1 MRKTTIFYG
10 PRDSGKTT
18 EARKLMSNGIEIN
31 HHSKNYT
38 WMYNAVTPETKQL
51 LFDDCKDTGMIKS
64 ILRSDFIEVKKQ
76 GKKPQLLP
84 TPDLIFTVS
93 AEVVSLAD
101 IESCLIGHWNVE
113 LVRTNPE
120 VVSESLKDKILS
132 EYSKGNIVFTT
143 IDGLCSIN
151 IDEFIKQPAEGILYD
166 LNRTEPV
173 VLAFIEDVKWIND
186 FAVAKTINALKEKID
201 ELETKIKGR

>member
-10 PRDSGKTT
+10 PRNSGKTT

-31 HHSKNYT
+31 HNNRRRE
-38 WMYNAVTPETKQL
+38 WIYNAVTPETKQL
-51 LFDDCKDTGMIKS
+51 LFDHCNDVGMIKS
-64 ILRSDFIEVKKQ
+64 ILRSDFIEVEKQ

-113 LVRTNPE
+113 LVRANPE
-120 VVSESLKDKILS
+120 FVNGAIEWLKEFMMSRRYFI
-132 EYSKGNIVFTT
+132 GNDLNQAFKEA
-143 IDGLCSIN
+143 
-151 IDEFIKQPAEGILYD
+151 EFIKNYEVKAAFLAGCEMGEMHNNE
-166 LNRTEPV
+166 NRCYET
-173 VLAFIEDVKWIND
+173 D
-186 FAVAKTINALKEKID
+186 AVEYLKGKTN
-201 ELETKIKGR
+201 G

>member
-18 EARKLMSNGIEIN
+18 DARKLMSNGVEIH

-38 WMYNAVTPETKQL
+38 WMYHAVTPETKQL

-64 ILRSDFIEVKKQ
+64 ILQSDSIEVNKQFKKS
-76 GKKPQLLP
+76 QLLP

-101 IESCLIGHWNVE
+101 IESCLLGHWNVE
-113 LVRTNPE
+113 LVRTNPD
-120 VVSESLKDKILS
+120 VVNGAIEWLKDFMVQHRYFI
-132 EYSKGNIVFTT
+132 GNDLNQAFKEA
-143 IDGLCSIN
+143 
-151 IDEFIKQPAEGILYD
+151 EFIKNYEVKTAFLAGCDMGEMHNNE
-166 LNRTEPV
+166 NRCYET
-173 VLAFIEDVKWIND
+173 D
-186 FAVAKTINALKEKID
+186 AVEYLKTKTN
-201 ELETKIKGR
+201 G